1 MRYHTTRIKDPDSTV
16 PYTINW
22 DSIIDHG
29 DTITAANSTAYLDGA
44 TTTALTVDS
53 TSSTDKTTTTVLS
66 AGVDD
71 TDYTVIVHI
80 TTTNG
85 YEDERTLLIKCRQL

>member
-1 MRYHTTRIKDPDSTV
+1 MRYHTTRIKDPDSTM

-22 DSIIDHG
+22 DAIIGHG
-29 DTITAANSTAYLDGA
+29 DTISAATSTAYLDGA
-44 TTTALTVDS
+44 ETTALTVDS
-53 TSSTDKTTTTVLS
+53 TTTTDKTTTTVLS

-71 TDYTVIVHI
+71 SDYTVIVHI
-80 TTTNG
+80 TTTAG